1 MIDKLIEGIKQTK
14 CPVCVGLD
22 TMHTYLPEEFEADEK
37 KPLRSIGD
45 ALFDFNREIID
56 SINDIVPSSNMAR
69 RECGPSKKP
78 LPMHARWDWW

>member
-56 SINDIVPSSNMAR
+56 
-69 RECGPSKKP
+69 
-78 LPMHARWDWW
+78 